1 MEKKIKILITGASSY
16 VGARIYFDLKDKYE
30 VIGTYHTT
38 SLSNKLLQLDT
49 TDSKSVHALIA
60 KVKPD
65 IIIHAAANASA
76 KWCEEHPDEAIAL
89 NQNATKY
96 IVEAAN
102 QISSKVIFISSF
114 AAEDLSSLYGRT
126 KSESEK
132 NVKEVTSG
140 WLILRPSL
148 VIGFSPNTK
157 NDRPFNRFLKN
168 IDEKTPAIYDT
179 SWKFQPTYLRHI
191 SEIIDLSIERNIN
204 KETIPIAVEGLKSRY
219 DIARDIL
226 TPFGILVTP
235 EDKNDKT
242 AVLTNDLNKLKELQL
257 PIYDYQR
264 MIDLIVDEIK
274 NRDKFIL

>member
-1 MEKKIKILITGASSY
+1 MIKILITGASSY
-16 VGARIYFDLKDKYE
+16 VGARIYLDLKDKYE
-30 VIGTYHTT
+30 VVGTYNTT
-38 SLSNKLLQLDT
+38 SLSDELLQLDT
-49 TDSKSVHALIA
+49 KDSKSVHALVE

-65 IIIHAAANASA
+65 VIVHAAANASA
-76 KWCEEHPDEAIAL
+76 KWCEAHPDEAIAL
-89 NQNATKY
+89 NQEATKY

-102 QISSKVIFISSF
+102 TIKAKIIFISSF
-114 AAEDLSSLYGRT
+114 AAEDLGSLYGRT

-132 NVKEVTSG
+132 IVQEATNG
-140 WLILRPSL
+140 YLILRPSL
-148 VIGFSPNTK
+148 VIGFSPNTT

-191 SEIIDLSIERNIN
+191 SEVIDLAIERNIN
-204 KETIPIAVEGLKSRY
+204 KETIPIAIEGLKSRY

-242 AVLTNDLNKLKELQL
+242 AVLTDDLKKLKELKL
-257 PIYDYQR
+257 RVYEYQQ